1 MYDNSEKL
9 VSELTEIGFSKNN
22 AAVLVCL
29 HQYEIS
35 TQRDIERKMDLRQPE
50 VSLAIKK
57 LTDKN
62 MISIY
67 DSQSTG
73 KGRPVKIYRLSLPL
87 YKIIENYQDE
97 MEREHLIWK
106 LRIETLIKKCK
117 DS

>member
-1 MYDNSEKL
+1 MNNDSEKL
-9 VSELTEIGFSKNN
+9 VSDLTEIGFSKNN

-29 HQYEIS
+29 HQYDIS

-62 MISIY
+62 IISIY

-73 KGRPVKIYRLSLPL
+73 KGRPLKIYRLSQPL
-87 YKIIENYQDE
+87 CKIIETYEEE

-117 DS
+117 EC